1 MAVTCLLPSSKSSF
15 LKEFVHL
22 SRFLLQQ
29 KRKVRIFVPIYIIQI
44 KMKDNNSGPLAPDY
58 FARCFNSQ
66 CTQTDNCLHRLAAV
80 HDTPALTSIRIIN
93 PLCIPKDSTQCPHF
107 QSVKKIRVAWG
118 ISHLLDEI
126 PYKSLQPIKSHLI
139 RYFSRG
145 KYYRFYRKECYLT
158 PEDQKYIQTVFRHY
172 NITMEPVFDSYSE
185 EYRW

>member
-1 MAVTCLLPSSKSSF
+1 
-15 LKEFVHL
+15 
-22 SRFLLQQ
+22 
-29 KRKVRIFVPIYIIQI
+29 
-44 KMKDNNSGPLAPDY
+44 MKDNNSGPLAPDY

-185 EYRW
+185 EYRWQFNRNIANQLVHSAEHFVQVYKNKVFRLEEQSVFTC